1 MDSVLRFLHD
11 GDGGHDDDDSNSTVV
26 LLLKIGSLILILGV
40 TLLFGYF
47 PLIWY

>member
-1 MDSVLRFLHD
+1 MDGILRFLHD
-11 GDGGHDDDDSNSTVV
+11 GDDDHDHDDANSTVI

-47 PLIWY
+47 PLIW